1 MISSKTEYKAYF
13 KFTYVL
19 LQVAWNNIEG
29 NLL

>member
-1 MISSKTEYKAYF
+1 MIFSNTEYKAYF

-19 LQVAWNNIEG
+19 LQVDWNNIEG